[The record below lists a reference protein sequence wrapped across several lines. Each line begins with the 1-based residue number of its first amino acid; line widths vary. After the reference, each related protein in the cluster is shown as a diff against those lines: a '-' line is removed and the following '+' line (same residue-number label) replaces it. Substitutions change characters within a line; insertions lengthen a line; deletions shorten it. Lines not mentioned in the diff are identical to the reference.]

1 MASVEEPATFP
12 SFEAILD
19 TACEGLAD
27 RKIRYSIRRIK
38 EMEESLVDL
47 ETELDAFLLHGEKGG
62 SA

>member
-1 MASVEEPATFP
+1 MASIEKPASLP
-12 SFEAILD
+12 SLEAILD

-27 RKIRYSIRRIK
+27 RKIRHSIHRIR

-47 ETELDAFLLHGEKGG
+47 ETELDVFLSHREKGG

>member
-1 MASVEEPATFP
+1 MASVEKPASLP
-12 SFEAILD
+12 SFEAVLD

-27 RKIRYSIRRIK
+27 RKIRYSIRRIR

-47 ETELDAFLLHGEKGG
+47 ETELDNFLSDREKGG